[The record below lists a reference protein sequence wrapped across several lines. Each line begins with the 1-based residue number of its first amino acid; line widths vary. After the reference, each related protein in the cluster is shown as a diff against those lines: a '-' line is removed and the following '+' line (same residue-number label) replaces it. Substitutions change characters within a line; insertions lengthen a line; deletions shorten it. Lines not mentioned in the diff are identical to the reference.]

1 MAMLA
6 PHSTRGAG
14 AERGPL
20 CDSICGK
27 GVNGL
32 PSPVVEFRNVVFS
45 YGREDVLHRV
55 SLELHRGEIA
65 GLLGP
70 NGAGKS
76 TSIKIMAGILT
87 ATDGA
92 VSVFGLPMP
101 QHAVEVKQRIG
112 YVPETAALFES
123 LTGQEFLELCGR
135 LHGIPEESLQQRIAG
150 ILEAFQ
156 LTSDRVARLD
166 SYSKGM
172 RQKILIASAL
182 LHDPEL
188 LLLDEPL
195 SGLDVNSALLI
206 KELLAALA
214 AQGKTI
220 LYSSHVLD
228 VVEKVC
234 DRAIIIHQGRI
245 LADGPIDQLRASTG
259 QASLED
265 VFRSLTA
272 GGTLASDVQR
282 IVESMRL

>member
-1 MAMLA
+1 LSN
-6 PHSTRGAG
+6 P
-14 AERGPL
+14 
-20 CDSICGK
+20 I
-27 GVNGL
+27 
-32 PSPVVEFRNVVFS
+32 VEFRDVVFS
-45 YGREDVLHRV
+45 YGRENVLHGI
-55 SLELHRGEIA
+55 SLKLDPGEIV

-87 ATDGA
+87 ATHGE
-92 VSVFGLPMP
+92 VSVLGLPMP
-101 QHAVEVKQRIG
+101 QKAVSVKERIG
-112 YVPETAALFES
+112 YVPEIAALFES

-135 LHGIPEESLQQRIAG
+135 LHGIPEESLQKRIAG

-172 RQKILIASAL
+172 RQKILIGAAL

-195 SGLDVNSALLI
+195 SGLDVNSALLV
-206 KELLAALA
+206 KELLAVLA

-234 DRAIIIHQGRI
+234 DRVIIIHEGRI
-245 LADGPIDQLRASTG
+245 LAGGAIDELRASTG
-259 QASLED
+259 RASLED
-265 VFRSLTA
+265 AFRALTA
-272 GGTLASDVQR
+272 TGTLAGEVNR

>member
-1 MAMLA
+1 M
-6 PHSTRGAG
+6 P
-14 AERGPL
+14 
-20 CDSICGK
+20 I
-27 GVNGL
+27 
-32 PSPVVEFRNVVFS
+32 PVVEFRDVVFS
-45 YGREDVLHRV
+45 YGREDVLHRI
-55 SLELHRGEIA
+55 SFDLHAGEVV

-101 QHAVEVKQRIG
+101 QHAVEVKQGIG

-135 LHGIPEESLQQRIAG
+135 LHGIPEESLQLRIAG

-156 LTSDRVARLD
+156 LTSDRVGRLD

-214 AQGKTI
+214 EQGKTI

-234 DRAIIIHQGRI
+234 DRAIIIHQGHI
-245 LADGPIDQLRASTG
+245 LADGPIEQLRASTG

-272 GGTLASDVQR
+272 GGTLASDVRR

>member
-1 MAMLA
+1 MLA